1 MSLTSACMCVFSPLL
16 DGNVVHDDG
25 VGDFDLLSD
34 GGAVSDGGALYGG
47 LVCYLALC
55 SDDTV

>member
-1 MSLTSACMCVFSPLL
+1 MCVFSPLL

-34 GGAVSDGGALYGG
+34 SGAVSDGGALYGG